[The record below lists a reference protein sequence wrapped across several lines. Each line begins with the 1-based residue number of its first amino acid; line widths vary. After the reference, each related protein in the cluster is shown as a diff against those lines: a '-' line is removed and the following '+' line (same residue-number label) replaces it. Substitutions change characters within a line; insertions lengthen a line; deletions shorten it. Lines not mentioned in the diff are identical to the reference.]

1 MGVLEIAVTALVVM
15 GAITGGSAITGAVM
29 GSRREIGAL
38 RGFSWGLFL
47 PVVGVGRVWIS
58 DRLKQKSNNANV
70 PSNSEVRRTATTAA
84 KAQFAIDNPRK
95 EMNLTPD
102 KEDCKSFQQSAKQ
115 QRSKVRGI

>member
-1 MGVLEIAVTALVVM
+1 MGVLEIAVAALVVM
-15 GAITGGSAITGAVM
+15 GAITGGSAITGAVI

-38 RGFSWGLFL
+38 RGFLWGLFL
-47 PVVGVGRVWIS
+47 PVVGVGRVWIN

-70 PSNSEVRRTATTAA
+70 PSNSKVRRTATTAA

-95 EMNLTPD
+95 EMNLTPA

>member
-1 MGVLEIAVTALVVM
+1 MGVPEIAIAALVVM
-15 GAITGGSAITGAVM
+15 GAITGGSAITGVVL

-38 RGFSWGLFL
+38 RGFLWGLFL

-58 DRLKQKSNNANV
+58 DRLTQKSNNANV